1 MVRGDQSDH
10 DEFCV
15 PVDTITAG
23 KFLYYG
29 AKLLQLLEGYPIT
42 PA

>member
-1 MVRGDQSDH
+1 MARADQSDSSH
-10 DEFCV
+10 FCV

-29 AKLLQLLEGYPIT
+29 AKLLELLSRYPIVE
-42 PA
+42 